1 MTIPKMNFRYFI
13 QYFYYLCLRILY
25 LSGFYKPLQIPK
37 IKTFIEENSEYI
49 TPLKTKFL
57 KSFSKEKL
65 DFNEN
70 INPIFYSKKELNEYL
85 QDSHNKL
92 EKIWKTRILFENT
105 PRGNVIMFY
114 DPYKLGFSFY
124 CDQKVISYGVLNA
137 VAMKYVLTYRCRDF
151 FMDESV
157 VPVENLSKLIEIH
170 FSEEKKNKVSDVKK
184 TFAKLRDYSKENP
197 NSKMKQPQ
205 TFIESHKNTFIYLG
219 KTNNFRITQSFPKP
233 KKVLA
238 KFTSPLLDSLE
249 KNAGVQREQMSYKQF
264 KNLQEPVFVG

>member
-1 MTIPKMNFRYFI
+1 
-13 QYFYYLCLRILY
+13 LRILY